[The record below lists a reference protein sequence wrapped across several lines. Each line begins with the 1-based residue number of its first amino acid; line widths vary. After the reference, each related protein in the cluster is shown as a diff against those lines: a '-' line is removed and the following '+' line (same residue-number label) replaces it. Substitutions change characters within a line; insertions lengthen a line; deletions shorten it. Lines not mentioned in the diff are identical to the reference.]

1 MFILILW
8 IDFCSILYQI
18 ADQVMKYTVCFL
30 LFILVAF
37 QSCMPLMEQ
46 EDTISF
52 WTDMDLDSNKEY
64 VLLINDVLV
73 GKFERSIDEVSCG
86 DAWLIDIP
94 LENEDDMN
102 LSLKVDTEEIT
113 EIGMINLY
121 GVSNGIKVKSNYEGA
136 LFVQHDIDE
145 SCTRVRVRW

>member
-18 ADQVMKYTVCFL
+18 AD
-30 LFILVAF
+30 
-37 QSCMPLMEQ
+37 
-46 EDTISF
+46 
-52 WTDMDLDSNKEY
+52 
-64 VLLINDVLV
+64 